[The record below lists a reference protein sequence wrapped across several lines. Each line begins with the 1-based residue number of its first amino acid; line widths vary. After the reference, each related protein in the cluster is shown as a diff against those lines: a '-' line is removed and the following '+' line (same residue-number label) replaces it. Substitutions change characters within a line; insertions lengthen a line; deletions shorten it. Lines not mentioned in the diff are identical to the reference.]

1 MLGEFGKNYL
11 LLALRIGKYI
21 DGYVDTYFGPEEFKK
36 QVDTERICSPKKLL
50 AACKHLQSTLEDQG
64 FTKKRA
70 NFLRKML
77 WAMETSIRLQNG
89 NNIPYIDQ
97 VRRLYDIEPT
107 LIADS
112 YFYQIA
118 EDLSEAYQGKGTLEE
133 KMIIIRKKRK
143 IPKRKVMATFHKS
156 IDYVARRTKEL
167 FSNFLPEGETISV
180 EAVKQKFW
188 GVKNWYL
195 GNFTSRIEINLDHD
209 YYWTSVFRTATHEGY
224 PGHHVEQ
231 TLKDW
236 YLYQTKK
243 MFEYCIC
250 LIPSPKR
257 VIYEGIGDIA
267 LNVLFS
273 YKEGARKAYE
283 LLCPTPS
290 KEDDLESFSNQWRAG
305 YKANGLWTNLS
316 YHTHVDGW
324 TKERLIQY
332 GTQFGYHTK
341 QEVKTYLEFILNPL
355 TKTYAFCYSSGRQL
369 IEQKFGEHPSLDTFK
384 MLLIQ
389 PLLPSDFL

>member
-1 MLGEFGKNYL
+1 MVSEFGKNYL
-11 LLALRIGKYI
+11 LLALRIGKHI
-21 DGYVDTYFGPEEFKK
+21 NNYVDSYFGPNELSNL
-36 QVDTERICSPKKLL
+36 VDNEVKTSPKKLL
-50 AACKHLQSTLEDQG
+50 KDCTLLQSTLEDQG
-64 FTKKRA
+64 YTKKRT

-77 WAMETSIRLQNG
+77 RAMETSIRLQNG

-118 EDLSEAYQGKGTLEE
+118 EDLSEAYQGKGMLEE
-133 KMIIIRKKRK
+133 KMKSTRKKRK
-143 IPKRKVMATFHKS
+143 IPKKKVIPMFHKS
-156 IDYVARRTKEL
+156 IDYVAKRTKEL
-167 FSNFLPEGETISV
+167 FFNLLPEDEEITINKV
-180 EAVKQKFW
+180 RKIFY
-188 GVKNWYL
+188 GVKDWYL
-195 GNFTSRIEINLDHD
+195 GNFKSRIDVNLDHD

-231 TLKDW
+231 TLKDFF
-236 YLYQTKK
+236 LFQTKK
-243 MFEYCIC
+243 MFEYCIY

-273 YKEGARKAYE
+273 YEEGARKAYE

-290 KEDDLESFSNQWRAG
+290 KEDDLESFCNQWRAG

-316 YHTHVDGW
+316 YHAHVDSW
-324 TKERLIQY
+324 SKERLIQY

-369 IEQKFGEHPSLDTFK
+369 IEQKFGEHPSPDNFK